1 MILVSKAHIGFLNHW
16 LGKIIFTSQLLS
28 SNSHQWD
35 SLLKRNLYS
44 LTRNEQQ
51 CISIAFNLIYHIT
64 DVYRRRLMYTRG
76 VDTKIGSF
84 WPKNSTHPFSF
95 LISSPIFFLSF
106 LVKGTNWKYR
116 VRDWTSISCEC
127 RNFLCQLRA
136 YKWVVYDRRQWTGW
150 NFLKKKLTTQPNFD
164 K

>member
-1 MILVSKAHIGFLNHW
+1 MTLFDEFEFSRHPLSKINFKNSRFLT
-16 LGKIIFTSQLLS
+16 KIENF
-28 SNSHQWD
+28 D
-35 SLLKRNLYS
+35 RNYLMMRCTFS
-44 LTRNEQQ
+44 VVP
-51 CISIAFNLIYHIT
+51 T

-136 YKWVVYDRRQWTGW
+136 YTWVVYDRRQWDSY
-150 NFLKKKLTTQPNFD
+150 FLAVVYSKVCNKV
-164 K
+164 